1 MKGSWKLG
9 EVAGIGVFVH
19 WSFLI
24 LPALIAW
31 PALANGAV
39 AAAVSSVLFV
49 LAVFGCVAL
58 HELGHAL
65 AARRYGIDTQ
75 DITLLPIGGLARLE
89 RMPRK
94 PIQELVIALAGPA
107 VNVAIAAAIFAGLHL
122 AGGIRA
128 MLVSANIVASPFL
141 VQLMW
146 ANVALVIFNL
156 LPAFPMDGGRVLRA
170 LLALRMPYL
179 RATEIAA
186 GIGQALAI
194 VLGIIGF
201 SAGGMHMLMFVAL
214 FVFLA
219 ARSEVQMVRA
229 RTMAEQHMRGLFEP
243 PVTPI
248 VAVPDQIIAAEIVS
262 DYPTPGQHDTYRA
275 F

>member
-1 MKGSWKLG
+1 MRGSWKLG

-24 LPALIAW
+24 LPILIAW
-31 PALANGAV
+31 PALASGAV
-39 AAAVSSVLFV
+39 AAAVSSVMFV

-122 AGGIRA
+122 AGGLRA
-128 MLVSANIVASPFL
+128 MLFSTNIVASPFL
-141 VQLMW
+141 VQLML
-146 ANVALVIFNL
+146 ANVALVVFNL
-156 LPAFPMDGGRVLRA
+156 LPAFPMDGGRVLRS
-170 LLALRMPYL
+170 LLAMRLPYL

-186 GIGQALAI
+186 GIGQALAV

-201 SAGGMHMLMFVAL
+201 TTNGMLMLVAL

-219 ARSEVQMVRA
+219 ARSEVQAVRA
-229 RTMAEQHMRGLFEP
+229 RTMAEQWARGPFGPEVG
-243 PVTPI
+243 PVH
-248 VAVPDQIIAAEIVS
+248 VVPDQIIAAEVVS
-262 DYPTPGQHDTYRA
+262 DYPIPGQHHTRRA

>member
-24 LPALIAW
+24 LPILIAW

-39 AAAVSSVLFV
+39 AAALSSVLFV

-65 AARRYGIDTQ
+65 AARRYGIDTL

-146 ANVALVIFNL
+146 ANVALVLFNL

-201 SAGGMHMLMFVAL
+201 SAGGMQMLMLVAL

-219 ARSEVQMVRA
+219 ARSELQMVRA
-229 RTMAEQHMRGLFEP
+229 RTMAEQRMRGSFQS

-248 VAVPDQIIAAEIVS
+248 IVVPDQIIAAEIVP
-262 DYPTPGQHDTYRA
+262 DYPTPGPHDTYRA
-275 F
+275 L